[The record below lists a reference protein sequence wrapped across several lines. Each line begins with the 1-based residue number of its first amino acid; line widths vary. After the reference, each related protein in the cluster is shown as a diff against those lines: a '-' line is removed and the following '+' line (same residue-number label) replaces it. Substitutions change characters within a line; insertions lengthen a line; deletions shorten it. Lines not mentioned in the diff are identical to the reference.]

1 MYHGAH
7 PASEITP
14 SQPAMQDMQQQEAEH
29 IALHSAEA
37 VQERRQSL
45 AAGMLPRAFDALRNV
60 FGTSGPVCRPQSEV
74 DVFVCKVCLL
84 LAA

>member
-1 MYHGAH
+1 
-7 PASEITP
+7 
-14 SQPAMQDMQQQEAEH
+14 MQDMQQQEAEH
-29 IALHSAEA
+29 VALHSAEA

-74 DVFVCKVCLL
+74 KCVSLQGSH
-84 LAA
+84 AACSLRQC

>member
-1 MYHGAH
+1 
-7 PASEITP
+7 
-14 SQPAMQDMQQQEAEH
+14 MQDMQQQEAEH
-29 IALHSAEA
+29 VALHSAEA

-74 DVFVCKVCLL
+74 TVSLCKAHSL

>member
-1 MYHGAH
+1 
-7 PASEITP
+7 
-14 SQPAMQDMQQQEAEH
+14 MQDMQQQEAEH

-37 VQERRQSL
+37 VQGRRQSL

-60 FGTSGPVCRPQSEV
+60 FETSGPVCRPQSEV
-74 DVFVCKVCLL
+74 HVSLCRAHLL